1 LVLIKLLKNSK
12 RYFMP
17 LSPLRRYQTVDKG
30 EFLLMV

>member
-1 LVLIKLLKNSK
+1 
-12 RYFMP
+12 MP